1 MESIQTTI
9 KTLLKNPTQIKS
21 KSQAKQIHAQIVK
34 TFPIFTTTLLSIY
47 SKLNL
52 LPESLTLFNTLPSP
66 PILAWKSIIK
76 CYSSNACFLES
87 LQCFVK
93 MRGFGIYP
101 DHNVFPSVLKSC
113 THLMYFKFGES
124 LHACVI
130 RIGLE
135 FDVFT
140 GNALLNMY
148 SKLQTFNAQQVFDES
163 PVRTR
168 TTVDQNKS
176 ILATNMQTVRKVFET
191 MEDRDIVSYN
201 TLILGYTKSNM
212 YNESMMMIRDMSNAN
227 LKPDAFTLSI
237 LLPIVSQHMDI
248 WKGKEIHGYG
258 VKHGFDQNEFFV
270 TGLVDMYA
278 NCNKIQDSHYLFS
291 SLPKKDIVSWCS
303 IISKYVQNGL
313 FDAGLTLFREML
325 TSNIKPV
332 PISFSSIIPACA
344 HLTALPLGQQLHGW
358 KTKEWNLLN
367 ELELESE
374 SLETKEL

>member
-21 KSQAKQIHAQIVK
+21 KSQLKQIHAQIVK
-34 TFPIFTTTLLSIY
+34 TVPIFTTTLLSIY

-52 LPESLTLFNTLPSP
+52 LPESLILFNTLPSP

-76 CYSSNACFLES
+76 CYSSNAYFLES
-87 LQCFVK
+87 LHCFVK
-93 MRGFGIYP
+93 MRGFGLYP

-130 RIGLE
+130 QFGLE

-148 SKLQTFNAQQVFDES
+148 SKSQTFSAQQVFDES

-176 ILATNMQTVRKVFET
+176 ILVTNMQTVRKVFET
-191 MEDRDIVSYN
+191 MQNRDIVSYN

-212 YNESMMMIRDMSNAN
+212 YHESMMMIRDMSNAN
-227 LKPDAFTLSI
+227 LKPDAFTLST

-248 WKGKEIHGYG
+248 LKGKEIHGYG
-258 VKHGFDQNEFFV
+258 VKHGFDQNEFIV
-270 TGLVDMYA
+270 TGL
-278 NCNKIQDSHYLFS
+278 S
-291 SLPKKDIVSWCS
+291 DI
-303 IISKYVQNGL
+303 
-313 FDAGLTLFREML
+313 
-325 TSNIKPV
+325 
-332 PISFSSIIPACA
+332 
-344 HLTALPLGQQLHGW
+344 W

-374 SLETKEL
+374 SLETKRL